1 MKEKLIDR
9 YIELAKIHGEG
20 TVSGDFKNA
29 NKAYKKLATLLEQ
42 LSAECLDEALFALYQ
57 HEDPWVQNW
66 AAVHTLEIDELRASR
81 KLEELVDA
89 NLPLLS
95 SGARYTLEGWRAGRL
110 RFRKDKCDG

>member
-1 MKEKLIDR
+1 MKEKLMAR
-9 YIELAKIHGEG
+9 YIESARMHGEG

-29 NKAYKKLATLLEQ
+29 NKAYKTLATILER
-42 LSAECLDEALFALYQ
+42 LSAECLDEELFALYQ

-89 NLPLLS
+89 NIPLLS
-95 SGARYTLEGWRAGRL
+95 SGARYTLEGWKAGKL
-110 RFRKDKCDG
+110 RYRKSK